1 MISLP
6 RGLFSTLPASDWRF
20 ASPFKKR
27 GKWKLK
33 QNIIC
38 FISDFYTML
47 SMSLCRSFAPYFHHS
62 PPLTFPFCNWTLIIS
77 MRALWQIGFD
87 LCALPLASFV
97 TRRLQHMTP
106 SLRPFP
112 PPLSPLNGPHRKTEF
127 LRKKYFMLESIVF
140 NTVFYIFMAYFSAHN

>member
-6 RGLFSTLPASDWRF
+6 RWLFSTLPASDWRF

-38 FISDFYTML
+38 FFSDFYTML
-47 SMSLCRSFAPYFHHS
+47 SMSLCRSFAPLFPSFTS
-62 PPLTFPFCNWTLIIS
+62 PHFPLLQLNVDNFNARIVTNWF
-77 MRALWQIGFD
+77 WF
-87 LCALPLASFV
+87 ALPLASFV
-97 TRRLQHMTP
+97 IRRLQHMTP